1 MKSMVTSKF
10 QTTIPKVI
18 REGLK
23 LSINDAL
30 NWEIKNGKAIVKP
43 VHNKFLSHK
52 NSIQVGQGNI
62 DKDIEMSKSF
72 RVGKYK

>member
-1 MKSMVTSKF
+1 MKSVVTSKF

-23 LSINDAL
+23 LSIHDSL
-30 NWEIKNGKAIVKP
+30 EWEIKNGNVVVKP

-52 NSIQVGQGNI
+52 NSIQVGEGDIQ
-62 DKDIEMSKSF
+62 KDIETSRSL
-72 RVGKYK
+72 RTSKYK